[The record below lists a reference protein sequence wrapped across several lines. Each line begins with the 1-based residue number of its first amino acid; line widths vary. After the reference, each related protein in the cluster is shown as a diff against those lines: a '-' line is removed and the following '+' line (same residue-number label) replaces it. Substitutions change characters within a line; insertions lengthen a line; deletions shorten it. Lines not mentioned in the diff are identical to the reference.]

1 MADLVFSIDFF
12 GGMNARDQADQLVSR
27 GYAQTQNGWKQ
38 YPGVGVESPDMLN
51 VDYDP
56 LGLRKRY
63 GSASYQDLS
72 AVMPSGDSLVA
83 GIEWTNADSTTMELI
98 VTTTTVLTN
107 ASGTWGIINATSGAS
122 AFAFTGAV
130 TKASLVPLDG
140 HMFILT
146 NGTGNYIQTTRNG
159 TQIDPQMVSG
169 NVYSDAYGS
178 GTHTITGT
186 WPTAAHLGCAVTS
199 RLAIG
204 EEGMLIEYTPM
215 LHTSDS
221 GVWDLLGDGAGA
233 FHATSGEILFMTN
246 YIPKGGNRVTDE
258 IIVVGTTGGI
268 ESTTGFEEYDRLNV
282 EQGAE
287 GVLNHK
293 CFCKVNSWL
302 LYLTRNRNLQA
313 YNGQEVIDLGARL
326 RTATLTGPL
335 DAMDLATSKTNAFA
349 LTLPEKMQ
357 AILWYSTATT
367 KVNDSAVMVDFKM
380 GEPVPFEPLRSS
392 EARTRLSP
400 LEAFNGVDNDWF
412 IHGYLKSSAV
422 IGMKSNGTTWTMESG
437 KNDLGSVPIEARWK
451 SPVINAG
458 PPATTLQK
466 QFYRLNLR
474 VSQAGVWTARIDEY
488 FDGESATAKNWSM
501 NQYIEGSLILGT
513 GLLDVGTLSTEGHVK
528 GFDRIDKRTEAFQFR
543 FKNDSIDED
552 FVLRHAD
559 VSYSVGAQVN

>member
-159 TQIDPQMVSG
+159 TQIDPQMV
-169 NVYSDAYGS
+169 
-178 GTHTITGT
+178 HTT
-186 WPTAAHLGCAVTS
+186 
-199 RLAIG
+199 
-204 EEGMLIEYTPM
+204 
-215 LHTSDS
+215 DS

-400 LEAFNGVDNDWF
+400 FEAFNGVDNDWF